1 MAFAPF
7 PLTPELT
14 AVAIAYRNRALIAD
28 QVLPRVPVGL
38 QAFKYRKYALADGF
52 TIPDTKVGRTSAP
65 NRIEFGFTESTASTV
80 DYALDD
86 PIPNADIANA
96 PPGYSPEGRAV
107 EMLTNLI
114 ELDREIRVASMVFSA
129 ANYATANKT
138 TLSGTSQWSA
148 FATSDPIG
156 GLMGALD
163 ACVMR
168 PNIMVIGNAVWTK
181 LRQHPL
187 VVKAVLGNSGDSGVA
202 SREAVAG
209 LLEIDQVIV
218 GQGFVNTAK
227 RGQTATL
234 ARAWGKHVALLY
246 RDTLASAASGTT
258 FGFTG
263 QFGTRVAGS
272 INDQDVGMR
281 GGRRVRVGESV
292 AEVLCGNDLGYFIEN
307 AVA

>member
-1 MAFAPF
+1 
-7 PLTPELT
+7 
-14 AVAIAYRNRALIAD
+14 
-28 QVLPRVPVGL
+28 
-38 QAFKYRKYALADGF
+38 
-52 TIPDTKVGRTSAP
+52 
-65 NRIEFGFTESTASTV
+65 
-80 DYALDD
+80 
-86 PIPNADIANA
+86 
-96 PPGYSPEGRAV
+96 
-107 EMLTNLI
+107 MLTNLI

-209 LLEIDQVIV
+209 LLEIDQLIV